1 MQNVTRNKNTEHIP
15 TVITS
20 ISDYV
25 DECIGSACLHNAS
38 DIHIDPKSD
47 YVEIKF
53 RIMGK
58 IVMYDLYAKVHHDE
72 LVGRMK
78 ILSKLRTDIHDRNQ
92 DGRFYFEYKK
102 SESQEKTAEKD
113 MTHGHVERI
122 DIRVSI
128 LPTFFGENIV
138 MRILR
143 PEAQRDKSLR
153 DLGLTEEQSTLVLD
167 AISREQGLIVIAGP
181 TGSGKTTTIYS
192 VLSILAKKDKN
203 IVTLEDPIEYVI
215 PGIRQVQ
222 VSESVDFGFSK
233 ALRALLRQDPD
244 VIVIGE
250 IRDSDTAQ
258 LAFQASL
265 TGHLVICTI
274 HAEDCA
280 GVYARLSNLGVHKD
294 MMHSLVL
301 MISQRLVDVGGS
313 VDAIDDG
320 ASGVPRISTKRG
332 VINKSDGKNAIK
344 RVGIFEVIPVTGTTK
359 VTLFQNSYPEYIRKA
374 LRKQGVLL
382 LEDSMNPSYTKNPAQ
397 TKLEKHHPPL
407 PSRNKTHEKHSPT
420 LL

>member
-1 MQNVTRNKNTEHIP
+1 MQNVARNKSTEHIP
-15 TVITS
+15 TTIAS

-25 DECIGSACLHNAS
+25 DECISSACMHNAS
-38 DIHIDPKSD
+38 DVHIDPKSD

-53 RIMGK
+53 RVMGK
-58 IVMYDLYAKVHHDE
+58 ILMYDLYTKVHHDE

-102 SESQEKTAEKD
+102 SES
-113 MTHGHVERI
+113 VERI
-122 DIRVSI
+122 DVRVSI

-143 PEAQRDKSLR
+143 PEVQRDKSLR
-153 DLGLTEEQSTLVLD
+153 DLGLTEEQSVLVLD
-167 AISREQGLIVIAGP
+167 AIGREQGLIVIAGP

-250 IRDSDTAQ
+250 IRDGDTAQ

-301 MISQRLVDVGGS
+301 MISQRLVDVDVRIGS
-313 VDAIDDG
+313 VSG
-320 ASGVPRISTKRG
+320 AS
-332 VINKSDGKNAIK
+332 NK
-344 RVGIFEVIPVTGTTK
+344 RVGIFEVIPVTGATK

-382 LEDSMNPSYTKNPAQ
+382 LEDSMDQIKNEN
-397 TKLEKHHPPL
+397 T
-407 PSRNKTHEKHSPT
+407 
-420 LL
+420 

>member
-1 MQNVTRNKNTEHIP
+1 
-15 TVITS
+15 
-20 ISDYV
+20 
-25 DECIGSACLHNAS
+25 
-38 DIHIDPKSD
+38 
-47 YVEIKF
+47 
-53 RIMGK
+53 
-58 IVMYDLYAKVHHDE
+58 
-72 LVGRMK
+72 
-78 ILSKLRTDIHDRNQ
+78 
-92 DGRFYFEYKK
+92 
-102 SESQEKTAEKD
+102 
-113 MTHGHVERI
+113 
-122 DIRVSI
+122 
-128 LPTFFGENIV
+128 

-143 PEAQRDKSLR
+143 PEVQRDKSLH
-153 DLGLTEEQSTLVLD
+153 DLGLTEEQSILVLD

-301 MISQRLVDVGGS
+301 MISQRLVDVSVS
-313 VDAIDDG
+313 VDACAGVDFCDDG
-320 ASGVPRISTKRG
+320 TSGVPRISNEKATT
-332 VINKSDGKNAIK
+332 NKSDGRTTIK

-382 LEDSMNPSYTKNPAQ
+382 LEDSMSQLYTKNSDE
-397 TKLEKHHPPL
+397 TKSEIQHPSL
-407 PSRNKTHEKHSPT
+407 PSKK
-420 LL
+420 

>member
-1 MQNVTRNKNTEHIP
+1 MQNVIQNKSTEHIP
-15 TVITS
+15 TAIAS

-25 DECIGSACLHNAS
+25 DECIVSACTHNAS

-47 YVEIKF
+47 HVEIKF
-53 RIMGK
+53 RVMGK
-58 IVMYDLYAKVHHDE
+58 IVMYDLYAKAHHDE

-102 SESQEKTAEKD
+102 SES
-113 MTHGHVERI
+113 VERI
-122 DIRVSI
+122 DVRVSI

-143 PEAQRDKSLR
+143 PEVQRDKSLR
-153 DLGLTEEQSTLVLD
+153 DLGLTEEQSALVLD

-222 VSESVDFGFSK
+222 VSESVDFGFSR

-250 IRDSDTAQ
+250 IRDGDTAQ

-294 MMHSLVL
+294 MMHSLIL
-301 MISQRLVDVGGS
+301 MISQRLID
-313 VDAIDDG
+313 VDARVGG
-320 ASGVPRISTKRG
+320 ASGVAQISDEKGTTKR
-332 VINKSDGKNAIK
+332 I
-344 RVGIFEVIPVTGTTK
+344 GIFEVIPVTGTTK

-382 LEDSMNPSYTKNPAQ
+382 LEDSMNQIHESVKKVSEKLKNI
-397 TKLEKHHPPL
+397 
-407 PSRNKTHEKHSPT
+407 
-420 LL
+420 

>member
-1 MQNVTRNKNTEHIP
+1 MQNVARNKNTDNVP
-15 TVITS
+15 TTIAS

-25 DECIGSACLHNAS
+25 DECINSACLYNAS

-58 IVMYDLYAKVHHDE
+58 IVMYDLYTKVHHDE

-102 SESQEKTAEKD
+102 SES
-113 MTHGHVERI
+113 VERI
-122 DIRVSI
+122 DVRVSI

-143 PEAQRDKSLR
+143 PEVQRDKNLR
-153 DLGLTEEQSTLVLD
+153 DLGLTEEQSVLVLD
-167 AISREQGLIVIAGP
+167 AIGREQGLIVIAGP

-250 IRDSDTAQ
+250 IRDGDTAQ

-301 MISQRLVDVGGS
+301 MISQRLVDVDVRIGS
-313 VDAIDDG
+313 VSG
-320 ASGVPRISTKRG
+320 AS
-332 VINKSDGKNAIK
+332 NK
-344 RVGIFEVIPVTGTTK
+344 RVGIFEVIPVTGATK

-382 LEDSMNPSYTKNPAQ
+382 LEDSMDQIKNEN
-397 TKLEKHHPPL
+397 T
-407 PSRNKTHEKHSPT
+407 
-420 LL
+420 